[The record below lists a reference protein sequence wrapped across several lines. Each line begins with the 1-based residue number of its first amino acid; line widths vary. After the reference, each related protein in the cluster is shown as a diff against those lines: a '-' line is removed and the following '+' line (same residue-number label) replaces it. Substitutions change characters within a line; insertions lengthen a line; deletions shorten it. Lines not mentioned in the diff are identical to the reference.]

1 MRRSLRAWLLA
12 GVLPWLT
19 TPAVGQLG
27 EAQLGVLASY
37 GTPRAFG
44 PGAGLVLGVATGRL
58 AYLGVR
64 WMYQLGA
71 TERVGPVPPSTE
83 IRNRVQMFAVDLG
96 VQIPV
101 GVLEIVPGVSVGAL
115 RFSQR
120 IREPAA
126 GGGTTER
133 SGGSTEFLA
142 APGVSVEV
150 YAGRM
155 AFIPQLQYA
164 LGGSPNLASPVQHH
178 GFVASFRIVVTK
190 EMGRI
195 RR

>member
-1 MRRSLRAWLLA
+1 VIRVRGWLLA
-12 GVLPWLT
+12 SVLPLLAS
-19 TPAVGQLG
+19 PAAGQLG

-37 GTPRAFG
+37 GTGRAYG

-58 AYLGVR
+58 AYIGVR
-64 WMYQLGA
+64 WAYQ
-71 TERVGPVPPSTE
+71 VGTTRLAGPAAPSTE
-83 IRNRVQMFAVDLG
+83 IRNRAQVFAVDLG
-96 VQIPV
+96 IQIPA
-101 GVLEIVPGVSVGAL
+101 GVLEIVPGVSLGAL
-115 RFSQR
+115 RFSQHTR
-120 IREPAA
+120 APAA

-133 SGGSTEFLA
+133 AQSSTEFLA

-150 YAGRM
+150 YAGRL

-164 LGGSPNLASPVQHH
+164 LVGDPDLPFAVEHH
-178 GFVASFRIVVTK
+178 GLIASLRIVVTK